1 MAANANEGA
10 LRSHADVSAGN
21 GNRLSLSSLVA
32 AAMLL
37 DLLIISLLVWAV
49 ARSGGVSLWP
59 ADEPLSVLCLALPLA
74 TLFGAW
80 VSLGFSFRHART
92 FTTHLGRTAAGATAL
107 LLGVLALYL
116 GLSGDAAGD
125 AFFLCVIAVVGIC
138 ALHANYV
145 GVVRTFA
152 RAGVVSL
159 PLAPSRE

>member
-10 LRSHADVSAGN
+10 LRSAADVMAVK

-32 AAMLL
+32 AAILL

-59 ADEPLSVLCLALPLA
+59 ADEPLSLLCLTLPLA

-80 VSLGFSFRHART
+80 VSLGFSFRHAHA
-92 FTTHLGRTAAGATAL
+92 FIAHLGRTAAGATAM

-116 GLSGDAAGD
+116 GMSGEAAAD
-125 AFFLCVIAVVGIC
+125 AFFLSVIAVVGVC

-145 GVVRTFA
+145 GVVRTLA
-152 RAGVVSL
+152 RAGIVSL
-159 PLAPSRE
+159 PLSPSRE